1 MLITSDNKLLINSLE
16 ENYSEHLSYLEN
28 ISYNDSDDKYFIK
41 MDFKSLHFDKIPA
54 FMSDGYKNNK
64 SCSVD
69 TLIYSQDNDSLY
81 LIEFKENW
89 PKHSGAEIRL
99 KCYDSIAKLCLFW
112 TNVLGK
118 KRSDFFK
125 LKINYCLITRAS
137 KAKSCEH
144 PSFLAALNNTRE
156 TFQLKML
163 ENTIVD
169 QTRIL
174 ITPDS
179 IFKLLSRIT
188 KVEEMIYVN
197 RDSTEDIFN
206 IAQAEV
212 A

>member
-1 MLITSDNKLLINSLE
+1 MLITSEGKLLVDSLE
-16 ENYSEHLSYLEN
+16 KKYYEHLALLKD
-28 ISYNDSDDKYFIK
+28 ISYNDSDDKYFIN
-41 MDFKSLHFDKIPA
+41 MEFQSLHFDKIPA
-54 FMSDGYKNNK
+54 FMADGYQNAK

-69 TLIYSQDNDSLY
+69 TLIYSQDNDTIY

-99 KCYDSIAKLCLFW
+99 KCYDSISKLCLFW

-118 KRSDFFK
+118 QRTDFFK
-125 LKINYCLITRAS
+125 LRINYCLITRAS
-137 KAKSCEH
+137 KACDH
-144 PSFLAALNNTRE
+144 PNFLAALNSTRE

-174 ITPDS
+174 VTPDS

-188 KVEEMIYVN
+188 KVQEMKYIHRN
-197 RDSTEDIFN
+197 SLEDIFSV
-206 IAQAEV
+206 AEAEV